1 MGILRISAVWGQEEV
16 HGNLVR
22 VGPRSCQEFRM
33 HRNEMIGEVGFEQ
46 ANSFDQSFVAT
57 RGQGAC
63 NGDDGVMPRFSPM
76 TTTTGCRNAHCIAA
90 VKPPWMDTGGRGRV
104 GSAASKANLLPIG
117 LHQSPASHSDFTTY
131 TNLHRA
137 QPRFHEIPT

>member
-1 MGILRISAVWGQEEV
+1 MPPRCQPGSEVGILRISAVWGQEEV

-63 NGDDGVMPRFSPM
+63 NGDDGGDATVQPDDDHHGLPQRPLHCCGEATMDGHWGQGSCWI
-76 TTTTGCRNAHCIAA
+76 CRIQGQSLAYWSTPIA
-90 VKPPWMDTGGRGRV
+90 
-104 GSAASKANLLPIG
+104 G
-117 LHQSPASHSDFTTY
+117 LT
-131 TNLHRA
+131 L
-137 QPRFHEIPT
+137 